1 MNKTNNNIL
10 KVLLIIA
17 GSLSV
22 VLGVIGIFLPV
33 LPTTPFLLLA
43 AALFARSSEKFYNKI
58 TTNRWF
64 GKYIKDYND
73 GKGIK
78 LQVKISAIT
87 ILWVSIIISVIILKI
102 LLLII
107 TLIFIA
113 TLATIY
119 IISIKTL
126 KNNTQK

>member
-1 MNKTNNNIL
+1 MNKANNNVL

-43 AALFARSSEKFYNKI
+43 AALFARSSEKFYKII
-58 TTNRWF
+58 TTNKLF

-102 LLLII
+102 LLLKLS
-107 TLIFIA
+107 LIFIA